1 MRFSEL
7 APEHMTQEQALAHAA
22 FLQGSGGN
30 VGPAAHV
37 LIRSPGLSGRMLHVG
52 DHAHSQTSLTPACQA
67 LAILACARAW
77 RSRWL
82 WEQHLPR
89 AVQAGMDEAGL
100 QQMVK
105 GGPARALISELAPA
119 CAPDLAAKL
128 AAVLDFCTQLHGYH
142 QVSDEC
148 YANTIELLGEAGLV
162 DLIGL
167 SGYYTFIAMC
177 LNTNEGA
184 SLPAGSPPGAGGA
197 PGMENRPPMRDL
209 SPEEMSEQQL
219 SFYRELTPNG
229 KSFSVPMRVLIRVP
243 ELARRAQAVS
253 EYLRFHATL
262 SRQMAEFCICITA
275 VHWNTATMWK
285 SHSAELLKLGLTAET
300 LEDLKNCRRPAA
312 VTPDLLA
319 AWDFCTQLHQEK
331 QVSDA
336 VFEAAQTQLGA
347 SMLAE
352 LIGVCGYYSLSAM
365 VLNVGRKLPA

>member
-1 MRFSEL
+1 MRFSEV
-7 APEHMTQEQALAHAA
+7 AAEHMTQEQALAHAA
-22 FLQGSGGN
+22 LLRGSGGN
-30 VGPAAHV
+30 VGAAAPV
-37 LIRSPGLSGRMLHVG
+37 LIRSPGLSARMLQVG
-52 DHAHSQTSLTPACQA
+52 DHANSQTSLPPVCRE

-82 WEQHLPR
+82 WEQHFPR
-89 AVQAGMDEAGL
+89 AIQAGMNEAGL
-100 QQMVK
+100 QQMAK
-105 GGPARALISELAPA
+105 GNPARALASELTPGLAPEF
-119 CAPDLAAKL
+119 
-128 AAVLDFCTQLHGYH
+128 AAVLDFCAQLHGYH

-148 YANTIELLGEAGLV
+148 YANTIGLLGEAGLV

-177 LNTNEGA
+177 LNANEGA
-184 SLPAGSPPGAGGA
+184 SLPAWGPAGAGSA
-197 PGMENRPPMRDL
+197 PGMESRPPLRDL

-285 SHSAELLKLGLTAET
+285 SHSAELLKLGLPARA
-300 LEDLKNCRRPAA
+300 LEDLQNRRRPST

-319 AWDFCTQLHQEK
+319 AWDFCTQLHQQN
-331 QVSDA
+331 QVTDA
-336 VFEAAQTQLGA
+336 AFEAAQRQFGE
-347 SMLAE
+347 SGLAE